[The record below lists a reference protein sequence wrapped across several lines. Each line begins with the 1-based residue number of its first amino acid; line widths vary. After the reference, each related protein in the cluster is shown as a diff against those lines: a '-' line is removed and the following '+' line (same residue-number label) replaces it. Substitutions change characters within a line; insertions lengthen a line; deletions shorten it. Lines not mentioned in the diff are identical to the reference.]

1 MQSVEER
8 LKRLNEENDEV
19 NINAIGTDD
28 FAAPENT

>member
-1 MQSVEER
+1 MQSVQER
-8 LKRLNEENDEV
+8 FERFNEENDEV